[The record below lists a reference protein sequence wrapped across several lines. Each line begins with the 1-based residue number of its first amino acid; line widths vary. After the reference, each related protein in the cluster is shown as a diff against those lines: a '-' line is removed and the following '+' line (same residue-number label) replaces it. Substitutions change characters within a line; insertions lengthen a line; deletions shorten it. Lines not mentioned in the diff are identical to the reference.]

1 MAMLYDPL
9 TALRALGATARLI
22 TDAQGQKTVSL
33 TWSRASRRV
42 DQRRGVAILARFAR
56 LLVLQLDVPP
66 GHKARTVQQLV
77 ACGRVRVAG
86 GRFICSRGS

>member
-9 TALRALGATARLI
+9 TALRALGATARLA
-22 TDAQGQKTVSL
+22 TDVHGQKTVSL
-33 TWSRASRRV
+33 TWSLASSRV
-42 DQRRGVAILARFAR
+42 DQRRGAVILARFAR

-77 ACGRVRVAG
+77 ASGRVRVIG
-86 GRFICSRGS
+86 GRFICPRL